1 MTAMF
6 NLYYLFLYSLL
17 QAISKSESCETEAEV
32 KHRSRRFTYQDRGAV
47 RGVKGPVLKSE
58 FSKSNEENGTG
69 KQFDYSSCIF
79 LQESSISSRIAAI
92 SSRPWVNAGLV

>member
-47 RGVKGPVLKSE
+47 RGWRVQS
-58 FSKSNEENGTG
+58 
-69 KQFDYSSCIF
+69 
-79 LQESSISSRIAAI
+79 
-92 SSRPWVNAGLV
+92 